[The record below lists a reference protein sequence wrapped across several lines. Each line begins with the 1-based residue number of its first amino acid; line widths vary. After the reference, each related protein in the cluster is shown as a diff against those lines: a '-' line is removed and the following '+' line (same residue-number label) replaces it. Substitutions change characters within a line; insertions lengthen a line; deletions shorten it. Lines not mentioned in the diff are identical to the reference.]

1 MSHNPGDA
9 ATTAREPENEQT
21 STPSAEQNTQGAQS
35 TLSEQQT
42 GNTPT
47 ASAERQA
54 ELAQA
59 TDAQPSENPRDEE
72 PRAQTGSA
80 AVTEQPPQ
88 ASSTDNQ
95 AQTGQPG
102 GATPQAPAEPA
113 SEAHAQAPTAPASPT
128 PAQTAA
134 SAIPQPTGDPDE
146 GVAGSANVDATAP
159 AQEAGR
165 EQFEPRPDVSDV
177 SYQELVPK
185 LLALFNNNREQ
196 LGRALGLHRST
207 VDRWLN
213 GKSRPN
219 TSTILRMRR
228 LAQERNIE

>member
-9 ATTAREPENEQT
+9 ATTAREQENQQT
-21 STPSAEQNTQGAQS
+21 PTPSVEPNTQDAQS
-35 TLSEQQT
+35 AISEQQT

-59 TDAQPSENPRDEE
+59 TGTHPSENPRDEE
-72 PRAQTGSA
+72 PRAQTGA
-80 AVTEQPPQ
+80 ASVAAQPPQ
-88 ASSTDNQ
+88 ATGTDNQ
-95 AQTGQPG
+95 AQ
-102 GATPQAPAEPA
+102 AVDA
-113 SEAHAQAPTAPASPT
+113 SEANAPAPAAPSSAT
-128 PAQTAA
+128 PAQSAA
-134 SAIPQPTGDPDE
+134 SATPQPTGEQSE
-146 GVAGSANVDATAP
+146 GVANSANVDATAP
-159 AQEAGR
+159 APEAGR
-165 EQFEPRPDVSDV
+165 EQFEPRPDVSEQN
-177 SYQELVPK
+177 YQELLPK

>member
-1 MSHNPGDA
+1 MSHNQGDA
-9 ATTAREPENEQT
+9 ATTAREEENQQT
-21 STPSAEQNTQGAQS
+21 QTPSDEPNTQGAQS
-35 TLSEQQT
+35 ATPEQQT
-42 GNTPT
+42 GNAPT
-47 ASAERQA
+47 ASPERQA

-59 TDAQPSENPRDEE
+59 TGAQPSENPRDEE
-72 PRAQTGSA
+72 PRAQTGA
-80 AVTEQPPQ
+80 
-88 ASSTDNQ
+88 DNQ
-95 AQTGQPG
+95 LQAGP
-102 GATPQAPAEPA
+102 AREANWQAPASA
-113 SEAHAQAPTAPASPT
+113 SSST

-146 GVAGSANVDATAP
+146 GVASSANVDATAP
-159 AQEAGR
+159 VPQASR

-228 LAQERNIE
+228 LAQERNVE